1 MDWGQC
7 FIHHRLSMPIKQVS
21 LKSSLHKRYYLG
33 NQRDMQQEATP
44 KILPSAP
51 KGYRMFFSETNKKDM
66 FQTLPHARMTLIS
79 TSLVSIHCSQSP
91 HLSFDTD
98 EDNFFNNQGLVYLWF
113 ISLLHTIIMIS

>member
-51 KGYRMFFSETNKKDM
+51 KGYRMFFSETNKKDI
-66 FQTLPHARMTLIS
+66 FQTLPHDPNINKPGLYTLFPIS
-79 TSLVSIHCSQSP
+79 TPFL
-91 HLSFDTD
+91 
-98 EDNFFNNQGLVYLWF
+98 
-113 ISLLHTIIMIS
+113 